1 VKVQLKAK
9 IRGKNEALFRRMT
22 ERMMN
27 LPDSPNIIKVF
38 DCYEDEKYFYTLLES
53 LKGGDLFDFF
63 RVLTS
68 ETDSVEP
75 AFVER
80 EVRKVIG
87 SLLNSLHHLHSQGL
101 IHKDVKLEN
110 IVFKEKGSAG
120 LSTPKSSRTP
130 KSYLSWGSSPAPGD
144 PASPVGMRLI
154 DFDFLEEWE
163 PSSPKSKSILGTDG
177 YIAPEV
183 YLGNPCPKSDV
194 FSAGVVMYLLIAGR
208 FPFDNDIFDD
218 KPNENYVGSPKMKEI
233 HGKLH
238 RYTVRFGRAFDPFP
252 EARDLCMRMLEFDAQ
267 RRPEAAEALRH
278 PWFGGTGCNRS
289 AAAH

>member
-194 FSAGVVMYLLIAGR
+194 FSAGVVMYLLIAGQ
-208 FPFDNDIFDD
+208 FPFEHEIFDD

-238 RYTVRFGRAFDPFP
+238 RYTVRFGRAIDP
-252 EARDLCMRMLEFDAQ
+252 
-267 RRPEAAEALRH
+267 
-278 PWFGGTGCNRS
+278 
-289 AAAH
+289 